1 MSAPRGTFI
10 WYDVMTHG
18 TKAAAAFYGDVI
30 GRNAQEHQM
39 PDNRIYTVFSKGP
52 TMVAGLMEIEA
63 VPSGLL
69 TSIGE

>member
-1 MSAPRGTFI
+1 MPAPRATFI
-10 WYDVMTHG
+10 WYDVMTHD

-30 GRNAQEHQM
+30 GWDAQENQM
-39 PDNRIYTVFSKGP
+39 PDNRIYTVFTKGP

-63 VPSGLL
+63 APSGLL